1 MWPVKNQGSCG
12 SCWAFAA
19 VSVMEA
25 MQAIEDRKKP
35 VRLSEQE
42 AVDCVTKCKGCD
54 GGWMV
59 AYWRYARDGARAYD
73 DYPEYDAEDHRCR
86 TRSRDR
92 ISSTTKDWDNAR
104 SVSAMV
110 EKL

>member
-1 MWPVKNQGSCG
+1 
-12 SCWAFAA
+12 
-19 VSVMEA
+19 
-25 MQAIEDRKKP
+25 
-35 VRLSEQE
+35 
-42 AVDCVTKCKGCD
+42 
-54 GGWMV
+54 MV